1 METKRENAQQ
11 VLSVFKKLYP
21 DPHHYLR
28 FENPFQLLV
37 ATILSAQCTDE
48 KVHAV
53 TVELFRRYPGP
64 EDFARAALEEIEEAV
79 RPTGFFRNKAKSIRG
94 ASDEIVERF
103 GGEVPGTMEEL
114 MSLPGIARKS
124 ANAILQHG
132 FSKVE
137 GIVVDTHVIR
147 LAGRL
152 GWTDEK
158 DPVKIE
164 SDLMELFDRGE
175 WRWIPFYLK
184 NHGRAVCKA
193 PTPKCGECAVAVL
206 CPSALI
212 EPPQKAAEQRAKAMR
227 AREHL
232 KQQARRAIARRAI
245 EHRKQPARQTKAKRS
260 KKP

>member
-1 METKRENAQQ
+1 MNENRKNAKQ
-11 VLSVFKKLYP
+11 VLTIFKKLYTN
-21 DPHHYLR
+21 PHHYLR
-28 FENPFQLLV
+28 FESPFQLLV

-48 KVHAV
+48 KVNAV
-53 TVELFRRYPGP
+53 TSQLFERYPGP
-64 EDFARAALEEIEEAV
+64 EDFVRARPKEIEKAV

-94 ASDEIVERF
+94 ASEAIVERF

-114 MSLPGIARKS
+114 VSLPGIARKS

-132 FSKVE
+132 FKKVE

-147 LAGRL
+147 LAQRL
-152 GWTDEK
+152 EWTGEK

-164 SDLMELFDRGE
+164 RDLMELFDRRE

-184 NHGRAVCKA
+184 NHGRTVCKA

-212 EPPQKAAEQRAKAMR
+212 EPP
-227 AREHL
+227 HG
-232 KQQARRAIARRAI
+232 
-245 EHRKQPARQTKAKRS
+245 KAKRTTR
-260 KKP
+260 